1 MNNDILKVAKWEF
14 TKGIKNKTFL
24 FMTFFLPIVMIVI
37 GGVVGYFSSQTGEGK
52 DLQLGIIDKTEFMRP
67 LLEKSFSEED
77 FQAEF
82 LPVSDENKIEDRLE
96 DDGLDGV
103 LVIPENVVETNQ
115 VQYYFKE
122 LSGMETGFIKETL
135 SSILVDKRLIAS
147 GYSPEEINSLTRRV
161 SIKTT
166 SLKEEK
172 GESKEASMVTMF
184 MPFGLAM
191 LMVFGTFMSGTILM
205 QSIIKEKGNKITEI
219 LFSAISARTLMIGK
233 VMGYALLS
241 LVQIAIWLTV
251 ALVGVI
257 YFFHPP
263 LTALFNFKILLM
275 VLYLAFG
282 FIIVSS
288 VNGIVGSTMKDAQ
301 SGNQSSGLFIL
312 IPIIPIYFSAA
323 IINSPSGVVSRVLSY
338 IPLFTPTTM
347 MLRLGFSTPPTWEL
361 GLTFLILVIT
371 AYLMVL
377 LASKI
382 FRIGMLM
389 YGKTPDLKEI
399 IKWARSKSY

>member
-52 DLQLGIIDKTEFMRP
+52 DLQLGIIDKTEFMQP
-67 LLEKSFSEED
+67 LLEERFSEEE

-82 LPVSDENKIEDRLE
+82 LPVSEEQNIEEKLE
-96 DDGLDGV
+96 EDGLDGV
-103 LVIPENVVETNQ
+103 LVIPQNVIETNE
-115 VQYYFKE
+115 VSYYFKE

-135 SSILVDKRLIAS
+135 SSILIDKRLVEK
-147 GYSPEEINSLTRRV
+147 GYSPEEINALTGNV
-161 SIKTT
+161 VIKTR

-172 GESKEASMVTMF
+172 GESMVTMF

-205 QSIIKEKGNKITEI
+205 QSIIKEKGNRITEI
-219 LFSAISARTLMIGK
+219 IFSAISARTLMVGK
-233 VMGYALLS
+233 VMGYAMLS

-251 ALVGVI
+251 ALAGVI
-257 YFFHPP
+257 YFYQPS
-263 LTALFNFKILLM
+263 LSALFNIKTLLM
-275 VLYLAFG
+275 VMYLVFG

-312 IPIIPIYFSAA
+312 IPIIPIYFSGA
-323 IINSPSGVVSRVLSY
+323 IINSPSGIVSRVLSY

-347 MLRLGFSTPPTWEL
+347 MVRLGFSTPPIWEI
-361 GLTFLILVIT
+361 GLTFVILIVT
-371 AYLMVL
+371 SYLMVL